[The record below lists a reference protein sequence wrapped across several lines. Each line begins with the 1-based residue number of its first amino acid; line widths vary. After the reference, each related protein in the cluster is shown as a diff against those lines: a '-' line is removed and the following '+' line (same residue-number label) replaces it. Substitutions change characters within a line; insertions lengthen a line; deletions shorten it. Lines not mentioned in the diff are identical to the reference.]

1 MPWVIRQVG
10 PKKWRVQ
17 NQDTGR
23 VTGTFSTLQA
33 ARDQQ
38 KALYANVPESR
49 PGRALTDA
57 AKRRRGK

>member
-1 MPWVIRQVG
+1 MPWVIKKAG
-10 PKKWRVQ
+10 SKWRVQ

-23 VTGTFSTLQA
+23 VTGTFSTFQA

-49 PGRALTDA
+49 PGAALIGA
-57 AKRRRGK
+57 AKRKKR